1 MISLTPRDFSGA
13 TLIDPRSILTLFYA
27 DWCPFCKSFLTVFE
41 SALVRRT
48 EPLGALANISDES
61 NPLWEIFKVDIVPTL
76 VGFRE
81 GLVIARKDGTPGIGL
96 GMPELE
102 DALRKM
108 EKR

>member
-1 MISLTPRDFSGA
+1 MISLTPRNFSGT
-13 TLIDPRSILTLFYA
+13 TLLDPCSILALFYT
-27 DWCPFCKSFLTVFE
+27 DWCPFCKSFLTIFE
-41 SALVRRT
+41 SAMVKRA

-61 NPLWEIFKVDIVPTL
+61 NPLWETFKVDIVPTL
-76 VGFRE
+76 VGFRD
-81 GLVIARKDGTPGIGL
+81 GLVIVRKDGVAGIGL